1 MIFSPPI
8 MNGNS
13 PAKKEEDKTMAKEN
27 SRSFIAFL
35 KEEYDLDWST
45 WIKLGES
52 TKQIDIDFVREI
64 LDAYAIENGET
75 G

>member
-1 MIFSPPI
+1 MA
-8 MNGNS
+8 NS
-13 PAKKEEDKTMAKEN
+13 N
-27 SRSFIAFL
+27 SRSFITFL
-35 KEEYDLDWST
+35 REEYDMDWST

-52 TKQIDIDFVREI
+52 TKQIDVDYVQEI